1 MSRRFPELS
10 LIDLGRTLRRL
21 ADITRQFRPVILVT
35 AISLVLF
42 TLLFLLLLLSHS
54 VKVRSSEI
62 LLMQIFGGSA
72 SKVRSLILKEFSV
85 LLGFGLG
92 FGVMVGLVL
101 AGYVLDQIMKFQ
113 IYWSLY
119 ESFFLFAV
127 SGLLAFVLLFLSLT
141 RRIPSFIKS

>member
-1 MSRRFPELS
+1 
-10 LIDLGRTLRRL
+10 
-21 ADITRQFRPVILVT
+21 
-35 AISLVLF
+35 
-42 TLLFLLLLLSHS
+42 
-54 VKVRSSEI
+54 
-62 LLMQIFGGSA
+62 MQIFGGSA